1 MKTKHAFFSALLMVV
16 SGTVFSDNVIF
27 YDAVPSVE
35 EMQRQLLGYSKS
47 LPSVPK
53 KRLTR
58 SFQVDDDT
66 QQISNPQEG
75 DNSNIQST
83 RIIIKDRAVNNTQNV
98 NSGES
103 TRQLPAEAPP
113 TPVLAFPIN
122 FDVGSAQL
130 RSESLKFLDA
140 IAKLINNNNVALM
153 IEGHTDISGNSVSN
167 FHLSRERAYAVVN
180 YLVDMYGVNPAK
192 LSAMGLGSK
201 QPLNGEAPTSD
212 KNRRVQIRV
221 RPS

>member
-47 LPSVPK
+47 LPAVPK

-122 FDVGSAQL
+122 FH
-130 RSESLKFLDA
+130 F
-140 IAKLINNNNVALM
+140 
-153 IEGHTDISGNSVSN
+153 
-167 FHLSRERAYAVVN
+167 
-180 YLVDMYGVNPAK
+180 
-192 LSAMGLGSK
+192 
-201 QPLNGEAPTSD
+201 
-212 KNRRVQIRV
+212 
-221 RPS
+221 